1 MLPSRPDSVRPCV
14 TRSLRVQLAAR
25 ERTEERIMKNTLSR
39 APFVLVLA
47 LAAGCGGGG
56 GGSGGGSDGPGIT
69 VNPNPHETGDPVSGR
84 EVFRFETFGNEGFW
98 TDAARLPQGVAANG
112 VTPIDALGIGLNVD
126 IEALDTATQDTIAA
140 ELLTDLSPA
149 NAPFLNDPNTTL
161 VLLNANA
168 IIGIV
173 VKDTNGDALLDI
185 SNGDKAGAT
194 CALCHTITD
203 ASIFRAPL
211 GGSIGRRLDG
221 RTNHDLNF
229 GALAALA
236 ENTRALY
243 PMAQLALTANGGTTL
258 GRAPTGLTETSSEA
272 EFDAYFGNP
281 AFYPIGM
288 FDDTVDGNGDPMH
301 TTPLFRTNLAAP
313 WGSEGSISRLDNF
326 SNLVYTALLDPTT
339 LTTPGG
345 RAFLNYLGGAAGD
358 EIANDYVAVLA
369 ATGVT
374 GYPYVIA
381 ELVPGTVPNEKAL
394 LGVRV
399 DHDKLIDMNGYL
411 DSLSAP
417 RGIDASVAAIARGR
431 ALFRDNCTQC
441 HNTAQ
446 DVFVP
451 PFIVPMV
458 EIWPG
463 DAPVVLATRPKPL
476 NDVLDSPG
484 FFDDKMAVV
493 NASIRG
499 LPRGTALPLLLDLAR
514 KPVFLHDDS
523 VESLDS
529 LLDPTRGPTSPHP
542 FYVSDPD
549 QRLDLVDFLNSLD
562 TN

>member
-1 MLPSRPDSVRPCV
+1 
-14 TRSLRVQLAAR
+14 
-25 ERTEERIMKNTLSR
+25 MKNTQTR
-39 APFVLVLA
+39 APWLLVLA
-47 LAAGCGGGG
+47 LAAGCSGGG

-69 VNPNPHETGDPVSGR
+69 VNPNPHETGDPEIGR

-98 TDAARLPQGVAANG
+98 TDAVRLPQGVAANA
-112 VTPIDALGIGLNVD
+112 VTPIDVLGLGLSVD
-126 IEALDTATQDTIAA
+126 VEALDRATQETIEA

-168 IIGIV
+168 VIGLV
-173 VKDTNGDALLDI
+173 VKDTNGDAQLDVA
-185 SNGDKAGAT
+185 SGDKAGAT

-203 ASIFRAPL
+203 ASVFQSPL

-229 GALAALA
+229 GALVALA

-243 PMAQLALTANGGTTL
+243 PLAQLALSANGGATL

-281 AFYPIGM
+281 TYYPVGT
-288 FDDTVDGNGDPMH
+288 FDDSFDGNGDPMH
-301 TTPLFRTNLAAP
+301 TTPLFRTDLAAP
-313 WGSEGSISRLDNF
+313 WGSEGSIRRLDSF
-326 SNLVYTALLDPTT
+326 SNLVYTGLLDPTT
-339 LTTPGG
+339 LTTAGG

-358 EIANDYVAVLA
+358 EIANDYVAVLS

-374 GYPYVIA
+374 GYPFVTA
-381 ELVPGTVPNEKAL
+381 ELLPESVLNEKSP
-394 LGVRV
+394 LGLRV
-399 DHDKLIDMNGYL
+399 DHAKLIDMNGYL
-411 DSLSAP
+411 DGLDAP
-417 RGIDASVAAIARGR
+417 PGVDASAAAIARGR

-441 HNTAQ
+441 HNTSQ
-446 DVFVP
+446 TVFVP
-451 PFIVPMV
+451 PFVVPMA

-463 DAPVVLATRPKPL
+463 DAPVTLATRPKPL

-493 NASIRG
+493 NASILG
-499 LPRGTALPLLLDLAR
+499 LPRGTAMPLLLDLAR
-514 KPVFLHDDS
+514 KPVFLHDGS

-529 LLDPTRGPTSPHP
+529 LLDPARGPTSPHP
-542 FYVSDPD
+542 FYVSDPAR
-549 QRLDLVDFLNSLD
+549 RLDVIDFLNSLD